1 MFVAGVDG
9 CSAGWV
15 AFKVELSSLTT
26 SVETVDLTLWL
37 TERPP
42 NLAVLCIDI
51 PIGLLDHPRA
61 CDIEARKLLG
71 RPRRSSV
78 FPPPCRAALL
88 GRDHAS
94 ASDINERATSKR
106 LTLQT
111 WCISGKIE
119 QVDDIITPQKQSW
132 AFEVHPEVSFWALA
146 GQHAM
151 KHRKKRTDGVKERL
165 KLLRREFPEIER
177 HLMNRPPDV
186 GKDDLLDAA
195 VAAWTAQRVH
205 NRQACQ
211 VCEPE
216 RDAKGLSATIWC

>member
-15 AFKVELSSLTT
+15 AFKVELSSLAT

-42 NLAVLCIDI
+42 DLAVLCIDI
-51 PIGLLDHPRA
+51 PIGLFDHPRA

-111 WCISGKIE
+111 WCISGKIK
-119 QVDDIITPQKQSW
+119 QVDDIITPQK
-132 AFEVHPEVSFWALA
+132 
-146 GQHAM
+146 
-151 KHRKKRTDGVKERL
+151 HR
-165 KLLRREFPEIER
+165 LLRLGARR
-177 HLMNRPPDV
+177 YD
-186 GKDDLLDAA
+186 A
-195 VAAWTAQRVH
+195 VAKPQVIYQMRRQYVSVVEREHSLIQIRGPAKTR
-205 NRQACQ
+205 NRQG
-211 VCEPE
+211 VCKSEQIE
-216 RDAKGLSATIWC
+216 